1 MYGHDHGDQCAANDP
16 QFLSLGLWLN
26 NVMSWGTSPDNTNIA
41 LLQNG
46 LLGRY
51 TTGKAATYRCPA
63 DKFLRPLQ
71 RRLGWTERVRSYSM
85 NNCIGAGSVGF
96 YRKYRTF
103 VKMSDFASPSVIYVL
118 MDEHADTIS
127 TPDIPTNPDPAG
139 TSWEFLPASYHNG
152 GAVLSFADGHCEG
165 HQWLLS
171 KTRKPVTYSG
181 PSDITFPAFQNPD
194 YTWVAERSSTPK

>member
-1 MYGHDHGDQCAANDP
+1 MTR
-16 QFLSLGLWLN
+16 GLWLN
-26 NVMSWGTSPDNTNIA
+26 NLMSWDTSPDNTNIA

-51 TTGKAATYRCPA
+51 TTGKSGTYRCPT
-63 DKFLRPLQ
+63 DKFLSPLQ

-85 NNCIGAGSVGF
+85 NNCIGVGSVGF
-96 YRKYRTF
+96 YPNYRTF
-103 VKMSDFASPSVIYVL
+103 VKLSDFASPCVIYVL

-127 TPDIPTNPDPAG
+127 TPNIPTNPDPAG
-139 TSWEFLPASYHNG
+139 TSWEYLPAPYHNG
-152 GAVLSFADGHCEG
+152 GAVFSFADGHCEA
-165 HQWLLS
+165 HRWLLS

-194 YTWVAERSSTPK
+194 YTWVAERSSAPK